1 MTMTTRACERYG
13 PEQHDNL
20 NFILDMIDMINITK
34 KFPVV
39 LPVYPN

>member
-20 NFILDMIDMINITK
+20 NFILDMINITK

-39 LPVYPN
+39 LPLYPN